1 MKKKKKEKS
10 DFITKPSVDKNFK
23 ISNMHMKVT
32 GHVIVSK
39 SFPIFIFYITVVVV
53 VVFLGGRETFFFS
66 KQKAHFWSKQH
77 STPWELM
84 SLVKCNNS

>member
-1 MKKKKKEKS
+1 MKKKKKKKKKEKS

-39 SFPIFIFYITVVVV
+39 SFPIFIFYITVLVV
-53 VVFLGGRETFFFS
+53 VVFFGGGGGGGE
-66 KQKAHFWSKQH
+66 
-77 STPWELM
+77 
-84 SLVKCNNS
+84 